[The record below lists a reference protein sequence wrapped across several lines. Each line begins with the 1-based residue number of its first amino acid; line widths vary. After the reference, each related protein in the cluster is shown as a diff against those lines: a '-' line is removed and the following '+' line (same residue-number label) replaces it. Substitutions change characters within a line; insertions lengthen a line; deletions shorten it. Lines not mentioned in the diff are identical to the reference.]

1 MIDIQVQISKINNEF
16 YLYPSYISNFFW
28 KEIKKSIVTENYV
41 IHEVLGESK
50 LIMLNG
56 GSYNLTLNN
65 KFPIIKLDDISKIN
79 VVFQLFKEVA
89 NHFGKSFI
97 LTGSNKNSIKMS
109 IDNSTNIDVAHYNLP
124 VLIIN
129 LTNNHPNSRIKLCN
143 IHNKYEYIPTDTT
156 INKPDQALIYKS
168 CQMFANEVSFESKGN
183 KKEICSICKKE
194 KLAVSFPQCIDT
206 SDDYF
211 NDNHIVSSIICTTCI
226 KNNNYGFHNRY
237 DNPHYYDKNKHG
249 KCPCIFLPN
258 FKKDIKLW
266 NTDVLD
272 YYAKD
277 AYSHELYGIELEVGS
292 HVRNREF
299 YRDILNETVNLVN
312 NDAILKYDSSIDYL
326 DGSEKKQ
333 PNCYKGFEIVTRPMT
348 YKNSV
353 NFIKEL
359 TDNRHNL
366 LRSWEV
372 GTTGIHIHVNK
383 EYLSKLDIGKLL
395 LFINSERNRHFITF
409 IAKRENKKYAKF
421 IKRNILDYKDKS
433 HNCHYYALNTSK
445 PNTIEFRMFRG
456 TLNKNTLLSYLQF
469 VKSLIEFIKC
479 SPIGGKA
486 PYISTHNT
494 KLNVDNY
501 VNWLLFN
508 TERSQYRELK
518 NRVAKYNCRETDI
531 SSEGEV

>member
-1 MIDIQVQISKINNEF
+1 MIDITVQISKINNEF
-16 YLYPSYISNFFW
+16 YLYPSYISNSFW
-28 KEIKKSIVTENYV
+28 EEIKKSIVTENYV

-50 LIMLNG
+50 LIMLDG

-97 LTGSNKNSIKMS
+97 LDGSNKNSIKMS

-129 LTNNHPNSRIKLCN
+129 LTNNHPISRVKLCN
-143 IHNKYEYIPTDTT
+143 IHNKYEYVPTDVT
-156 INKPDQALIYKS
+156 INKPDQALVYIP
-168 CQMFANEVSFESKGN
+168 CQTLINEPSFESK
-183 KKEICSICKKE
+183 KDPKEICSMCKKE
-194 KLAVSFPQCIDT
+194 KFTRLYIDT
-206 SDDYF
+206 SDNYFTDDY
-211 NDNHIVSSIICTTCI
+211 IVGSDICTICI

-409 IAKRENKKYAKF
+409 IAKRESKKYAKF
-421 IKRNILDYKDKS
+421 VKRNILDYNDIS
-433 HNCHYYALNTSK
+433 YNCHYYALNTSK
-445 PNTIEFRMFRG
+445 QHTIEFRMFRG

-469 VKSLIEFIKC
+469 VRSLIDFVKC
-479 SPIGGKA
+479 NSIGGKA
-486 PYISTHNT
+486 PYVSNKDT
-494 KLNVDNY
+494 KLNSDNY
-501 VNWLLFN
+501 INWLLFN

-518 NRVAKYNCRETDI
+518 ERVIKYNSRETYT
-531 SSEGEV
+531 SEGEI